1 MPLYL
6 VRHGDAYSEAADPDR
21 SLTDAG
27 KATVDGMAQLAAA
40 FKIPVSQIFHSG
52 KTRARQTAEIF
63 SKYLKPP
70 EGVIEIKAINPYDD
84 VRIIAPELDPA
95 VKTMIVGHLPFME
108 RLVSYLIT
116 GSPDKSIIKF
126 QTGGIV
132 CLDQIAE
139 KESWHIKWALM
150 PKMV

>member
-6 VRHGDAYSEAADPDR
+6 VRHGEAYDEAADPNR
-21 SLTDAG
+21 SLTEAG
-27 KATVDGMAQLAAA
+27 KATAHAMAKLAAA
-40 FKIPVSQIFHSG
+40 FNIPVSQIFHSG
-52 KTRARQTAEIF
+52 KTRARQTADIF
-63 SKYLKPP
+63 SKYLKPSA
-70 EGVIEIKAINPYDD
+70 GVTEIKAINPNDD
-84 VRIIAPELDPA
+84 VTKISPELDPA
-95 VKTMIVGHLPFME
+95 LNTMLVGHLPFME

-132 CLDQIAE
+132 CLDQIA
-139 KESWHIKWALM
+139 KNESWYIKWALM

>member
-6 VRHGDAYSEAADPDR
+6 VRHGEAYSEAADPDR
-21 SLTDAG
+21 PLTDAG
-27 KATVDGMAQLAAA
+27 KATVDGMAQLVVA
-40 FKIPVSQIFHSG
+40 FKIPLSQIFHSG

-63 SKYLKPP
+63 SQYLKPP
-70 EGVIEIKAINPYDD
+70 KGVIEIKAIHPYDD
-84 VRIIAPELDPA
+84 VRIIVPELDPA
-95 VKTMIVGHLPFME
+95 VNTMIVGHLPFME

-116 GSPDKSIIKF
+116 GTPDQSIIKF
-126 QTGGIV
+126 QTSGIV

>member
-6 VRHGDAYSEAADPDR
+6 VRHGEAYSEAADPDR
-21 SLTDAG
+21 SLTEAG
-27 KATVDGMAQLAAA
+27 KVTVDGMAQLTAA
-40 FKIPVSQIFHSG
+40 FNIPVSQILHSG

-63 SKYLKPP
+63 SNYLKPS
-70 EGVIEIKAINPYDD
+70 EGVAEIKAINPYDD
-84 VRIIAPELDPA
+84 VAAIVPKLDQTLN
-95 VKTMIVGHLPFME
+95 TMMVGHLPFME

-116 GSPDKSIIKF
+116 GSQERSIIKF

-132 CLDQIAE
+132 CLDQIA
-139 KESWHIKWALM
+139 KNESWYIKWALM

>member
-6 VRHGDAYSEAADPDR
+6 VRHGEAYSEAADPDR
-21 SLTDAG
+21 ALTEAG
-27 KATVDGMAQLAAA
+27 KATVDGMAQLATA
-40 FKIPVSQIFHSG
+40 FKIPVSQISHSG
-52 KTRARQTAEIF
+52 KTRARQTADIF
-63 SKYLKPP
+63 SNYLKPSA
-70 EGVIEIKAINPYDD
+70 GVTEIKAIKPYDD
-84 VRIIAPELDPA
+84 VIKIAPELDPA
-95 VKTMIVGHLPFME
+95 LNTMLVGHLPFME

-132 CLDQIAE
+132 CLDQIA
-139 KESWHIKWALM
+139 KNESWYIKWALM

>member
-6 VRHGDAYSEAADPDR
+6 VRHGEAYSEAADPDR
-21 SLTDAG
+21 SLTETG
-27 KATVDGMAQLAAA
+27 KTTVDGMAQLTAA

-52 KTRARQTAEIF
+52 KTRARQTADIF
-63 SKYLKPP
+63 SKHLKPSA
-70 EGVIEIKAINPYDD
+70 GVKEINKINPNDD
-84 VRIIAPELDPA
+84 VTKTASKLDPA
-95 VKTMIVGHLPFME
+95 LNTMIIGHLPFLE

-116 GSPDKSIIKF
+116 GSPDRSIIKF

-132 CLDQIAE
+132 CLDQIE
-139 KESWHIKWALM
+139 KNGSWHIKWALM

>member
-6 VRHGDAYSEAADPDR
+6 VRHGEAYSETADPNR
-21 SLTDAG
+21 SLTEAG
-27 KATVDGMAQLAAA
+27 KATVDDMAQLAAL

-52 KTRARQTAEIF
+52 KTRTRQTADIL
-63 SKYLKPP
+63 SKYLKPSA
-70 EGVIEIKAINPYDD
+70 GVKEIKAINPHDD
-84 VRIIAPELDPA
+84 VNKIAPELDPA
-95 VKTMIVGHLPFME
+95 LNIMLVGHLPFME

-116 GSPDKSIIKF
+116 RSSDKLIIKF

-132 CLDQIAE
+132 CLEQIE
-139 KESWHIKWALM
+139 KNDPWYIKWALM